1 VVTTLS
7 RGYMLMVVSASSPVK
22 SVKEFIDLAKS
33 EPGKLTFGSGSSSSR
48 VGGELFRQLAGVD
61 LIHVQYKSNPQ
72 AQVDLMGGQLDLVF
86 SDTSST
92 LPHVRS
98 EKLRAL
104 AVTGPQRLEELPD
117 IPTVAEAGVPGYEV
131 SYWTGLYL
139 PAGAPQAIVD
149 RLHEIF
155 IEANASPAMV
165 RQRALTMSEAFV
177 MSPAEMVR
185 FQAAESE
192 KWGKIIRAAGIEPQ

>member
-22 SVKEFIDLAKS
+22 SVREFIDLAKS

-117 IPTVAEAGVPGYEV
+117 IPTVAEAGVPAMR
-131 SYWTGLYL
+131 SRTGPASTCPRGRRKQLSIASTRSSSRRTPPL
-139 PAGAPQAIVD
+139 PWFGSG
-149 RLHEIF
+149 R
-155 IEANASPAMV
+155 
-165 RQRALTMSEAFV
+165 
-177 MSPAEMVR
+177 
-185 FQAAESE
+185 
-192 KWGKIIRAAGIEPQ
+192 